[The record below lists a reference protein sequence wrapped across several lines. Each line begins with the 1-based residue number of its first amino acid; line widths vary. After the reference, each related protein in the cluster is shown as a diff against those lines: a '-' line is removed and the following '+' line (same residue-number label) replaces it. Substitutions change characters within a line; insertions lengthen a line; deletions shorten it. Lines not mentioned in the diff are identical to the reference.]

1 MSKEL
6 FFIGAPVQ
14 FKPGVNIYPPKVKEV
29 VSNPGYNSFS
39 RVLTYSHEEI
49 EDIYV
54 KEISWRPFNGGLT
67 KKEDE
72 KPSVKRVSCFASYE
86 NCNCFYSNDCSMG
99 NSYFI
104 IRSRRFDYRTA
115 TSNCN
120 IYVCDIDVDL

>member
-54 KEISWRPFNGGLT
+54 KEKKDLDSFPTPLEFMLNNCYNDKDYETICKQAFAFFLHSSVEFLSDKKAILIGSLEDVLQGITEIS
-67 KKEDE
+67 
-72 KPSVKRVSCFASYE
+72 
-86 NCNCFYSNDCSMG
+86 
-99 NSYFI
+99 
-104 IRSRRFDYRTA
+104 
-115 TSNCN
+115 
-120 IYVCDIDVDL
+120 

>member
-49 EDIYV
+49 EDIFV
-54 KEISWRPFNGGLT
+54 KE
-67 KKEDE
+67 KKEVDSFPTPLE
-72 KPSVKRVSCFASYE
+72 FLLNNCYHNKDYE
-86 NCNCFYSNDCSMG
+86 
-99 NSYFI
+99 I
-104 IRSRRFDYRTA
+104 ICKKAFQFFLKTEVEFLYDKKAILIGRIEDVLKEL
-115 TSNCN
+115 TS
-120 IYVCDIDVDL
+120 ID